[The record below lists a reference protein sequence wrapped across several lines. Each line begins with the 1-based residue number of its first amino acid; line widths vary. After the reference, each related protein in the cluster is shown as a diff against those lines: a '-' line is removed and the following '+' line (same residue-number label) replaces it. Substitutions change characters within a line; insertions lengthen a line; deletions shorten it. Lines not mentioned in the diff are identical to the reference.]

1 MKIKTVP
8 ITRLALFWTVLVVA
22 WFMLSDRANAVS
34 IRDAHE
40 LGLAKFGA
48 SSRHSDGSTYIN
60 NLIAMA
66 LRSNEM
72 SNGQYVRSDTSTPHV
87 LVIDRALNYGE
98 TITIPSLGGVPK
110 PGSGA
115 VPDGGITAM
124 LLGAALGALGIARRY
139 LRLNRALRPR

>member
-8 ITRLALFWTVLVVA
+8 ATRLALFCTALVVA

-40 LGLAKFGA
+40 LGLVQFGA

-60 NLIAMA
+60 NLIGMA

-72 SNGQYVRSDTSTPHV
+72 ANRQYFRSDTSTRHV
-87 LVIDRALNYGE
+87 VLPDHMNAGRSVGV
-98 TITIPSLGGVPK
+98 ITIPTIGGVP
-110 PGSGA
+110 GTTR

-124 LLGAALGALGIARRY
+124 LLGTALGALGIARRY
-139 LRLNRALRPR
+139 LRT

>member
-1 MKIKTVP
+1 MKIRTVP
-8 ITRLALFWTVLVVA
+8 TTKLAFLCAALVA
-22 WFMLSDRANAVS
+22 ALLMFADKASAVS

-40 LGLAKFGA
+40 LGLVQFGA

-60 NLIAMA
+60 NLIGMA
-66 LRSNEM
+66 LRSHEM
-72 SNGQYVRSDTSTPHV
+72 ANGQYVRSGTSTPHV
-87 LVIDRALNYGE
+87 LVIDRALNYRE
-98 TITIPSLGGVPK
+98 TITIPNIGGVPK

-139 LRLNRALRPR
+139 LKT

>member
-1 MKIKTVP
+1 MKITTVP
-8 ITRLALFWTVLVVA
+8 TTKLALLCAALVA
-22 WFMLSDRANAVS
+22 ALLMFADKASAVS

-40 LGLAKFGA
+40 FGLAKFDA

-60 NLIAMA
+60 NLIGMA

-72 SNGQYVRSDTSTPHV
+72 ANRQYFRSDNSMRRVV
-87 LVIDRALNYGE
+87 LPDHINAGRSVGV
-98 TITIPSLGGVPK
+98 ITIPTIGGVPA

-124 LLGAALGALGIARRY
+124 LLGGALGVLGIARRY
-139 LRLNRALRPR
+139 LKT

>member
-8 ITRLALFWTVLVVA
+8 TTRLALFCTALVVA

-40 LGLAKFGA
+40 LGLVQFGA

-60 NLIAMA
+60 NLIGMA
-66 LRSNEM
+66 FRSNEM
-72 SNGQYVRSDTSTPHV
+72 ANRQYFRSDTSTPHTF
-87 LVIDRALNYGE
+87 VIDRALNNRE
-98 TITIPSLGGVPK
+98 TITIPIVGGV

-124 LLGAALGALGIARRY
+124 LLGAALGVLGIARRY
-139 LRLNRALRPR
+139 LRT

>member
-1 MKIKTVP
+1 MKIRTVP
-8 ITRLALFWTVLVVA
+8 TTKLALLCAALVA
-22 WFMLSDRANAVS
+22 ALLMFADKASAVS

-40 LGLAKFGA
+40 FGLAKFDA

-60 NLIAMA
+60 NLIGMA

-72 SNGQYVRSDTSTPHV
+72 ANRLYFRSDTSTPHV
-87 LVIDRALNYGE
+87 LVIDRALNHRE
-98 TITIPSLGGVPK
+98 TITVPSVGGVPS

-139 LRLNRALRPR
+139 LKT

>member
-1 MKIKTVP
+1 MKITTVL
-8 ITRLALFWTVLVVA
+8 TTKLALLCAALVA
-22 WFMLSDRANAVS
+22 ALLMFADKASAVS

-40 LGLAKFGA
+40 FGLAKFDA
-48 SSRHSDGSTYIN
+48 SSRHIDGSTYIN
-60 NLIAMA
+60 NLIGMA

-72 SNGQYVRSDTSTPHV
+72 ANRQYFGSDTSTPHV
-87 LVIDRALNYGE
+87 LVIDRALNSRE
-98 TITIPSLGGVPK
+98 TITIPSIGGVPN

-139 LRLNRALRPR
+139 LKT